1 MDHFKLSF
9 LVGTAV
15 HISSEFLNKIQYF
28 FFFFWSMCVCSVF
41 LLYGTLYDFYECNTL
56 NAFKLIKGNLQE
68 NNFTHTL

>member
-15 HISSEFLNKIQYF
+15 HISSAFLNKIQLF
-28 FFFFWSMCVCSVF
+28 FFFLSMRVCSVF